1 MYEAR
6 NPAPAFHPACIST
19 IALQALRGPGNCPKK
34 QSLAIRGL
42 YKGYIFY
49 LQKQALEQPVR
60 RVFTP
65 PEI

>member
-1 MYEAR
+1 MHKAR

-19 IALQALRGPGNCPKK
+19 IALKALRGPVNCPKK

-49 LQKQALEQPVR
+49 LQKQALE
-60 RVFTP
+60 
-65 PEI
+65 